1 MTLTDIGNHLRMS
14 IGSETTTA
22 ITATVRAT
30 APDPEQ
36 LLDTIVEEQKRV
48 EGAHEASEP
57 MRISMP

>member
-36 LLDTIVEEQKRV
+36 LLDTIVEEQGRV
-48 EGAHEASEP
+48 EEAHEASEP

>member
-36 LLDTIVEEQKRV
+36 LLDTIVEEQGRV